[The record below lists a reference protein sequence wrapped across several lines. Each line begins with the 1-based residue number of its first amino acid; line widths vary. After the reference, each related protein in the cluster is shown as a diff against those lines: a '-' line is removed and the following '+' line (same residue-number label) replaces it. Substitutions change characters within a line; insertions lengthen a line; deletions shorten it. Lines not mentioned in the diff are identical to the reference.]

1 MKVNIYLHTTANAP
15 KKKVT
20 AYGFVLECETK
31 KGPATLTHIGHFDDV
46 GKNTAELLAL
56 KEALGKLNKGCSLTI
71 YTTPYI
77 ETAFNIWMPF
87 WETNGW
93 INRKGKPVDEIYK
106 EIKNLLK
113 PHIYS
118 FKTDFHSYSEWLSR
132 ETKQEEKKCL
142 TSMESST
149 RQQSSGKQ

>member
-1 MKVNIYLHTTANAP
+1 MEVNIYLHTTANAP

-77 ETAFNIWMPF
+77 ETAFNIWMPY

-106 EIKNLLK
+106 EVKNLLK
-113 PHIYS
+113 PHFYS
-118 FKTDFHSYSEWLSR
+118 FKTDEHSYSEWLSR
-132 ETKQEEKKCL
+132 EAKQEEQRCL
-142 TSMESST
+142 TSMENLT
-149 RQQSSGKQ
+149 PPKNSGKR